1 MRIDC
6 ARFTHQA
13 KKGTLEAILP
23 QITAS
28 QRDELHKRITLWLV
42 RNRRPLSLPE
52 HDSEFRGIFDLIF
65 AGGYTPPT
73 YKLVM
78 QNMLDLSVEGK
89 RKVTAAMDDLQEEG
103 ILPSIA
109 GDIWS
114 EGGIAIF
121 GVLAYWINADFEHRE
136 RLVSAIPFSS
146 VRHTSD
152 EIQLATKKACSI
164 MHIGHFREDVAP
176 GDGVDTIHESVQ
188 NSVSDNASNI
198 ISGWECF
205 DGWECND
212 HTLALIVHAYLKQSE
227 VATVFKKLRGMTT
240 HFNHSVIGAKLLND
254 CQKRNSLSV
263 TKPPQDNDT
272 RTGWGGACRQATWYM
287 KYQVRALL
295 SHQPSSLV
303 D

>member
-1 MRIDC
+1 
-6 ARFTHQA
+6 
-13 KKGTLEAILP
+13 
-23 QITAS
+23 
-28 QRDELHKRITLWLV
+28 
-42 RNRRPLSLPE
+42 
-52 HDSEFRGIFDLIF
+52 
-65 AGGYTPPT
+65 
-73 YKLVM
+73 
-78 QNMLDLSVEGK
+78 MLDLSVEGK
-89 RKVTAAMDDLQEEG
+89 RKVTAAMDDLRQEG

-152 EIQLATKKACSI
+152 EIQLATKKACSN

-254 CQKRNSLSV
+254 CQIEAQFTV
-263 TKPPQDNDT
+263 GYETAT
-272 RTGWGGACRQATWYM
+272 RQRHADHRLDLLEWDIVKESAYFLIYVKNATDLL
-287 KYQVRALL
+287 QVMY
-295 SHQPSSLV
+295 V
-303 D
+303 